1 MQAQVSG
8 PSSEPPPP
16 SGPPPSDSSKA
27 QQSKSAGSA
36 ASSIASMI
44 YRMVL
49 IEFLAK
55 WNTQLAAAATNA
67 DFLSGSVSFYNE
79 IIKDLADF
87 NLADS
92 NLNFSSQFP
101 KGSDGEYTGTAAD
114 ANKKAA
120 DEKAWA
126 QKQQTAIGN
135 EKTKITDEQ
144 AKLKKEYNNGNGTIT
159 KQQYDDLNGKLNDLN
174 ASLDKASADLGVL
187 IANLSYIKFEDDP
200 NNPGHCKLIQGNMN
214 AVAISEKRVT
224 GDLTGI
230 YNTIPNDQTD
240 YTTASTNAQMKM
252 QLLLS
257 QSGQIMSAL
266 STIMSLLMQ
275 AESVVTQNIKG

>member
-8 PSSEPPPP
+8 PTPEPPPP
-16 SGPPPSDSSKA
+16 SGPSPSDSSKA
-27 QQSKSAGSA
+27 AQSQSAGAA

-49 IEFLAK
+49 IEFLGK
-55 WNTQLAAAATNA
+55 WNAQLAAAATNA
-67 DFLSGSVSFYNE
+67 NFLSGSVSFYNE

-92 NLNFSSQFP
+92 NLNFGSMFP
-101 KGSDGEYTGTAAD
+101 KTSSGEYTGSAAD
-114 ANKKAA
+114 ASKKRD
-120 DEKAWA
+120 DEVSWA
-126 QKQQTAIGN
+126 QKQKDQIAKD
-135 EKTKITDEQ
+135 KTKIAEEQ
-144 AKLKKEYNNGNGTIT
+144 KKLKKEYDKHDGTIT
-159 KQQYDDLNGKLNDLN
+159 KQQYDKLNGQLNDLN
-174 ASLDKASADLGVL
+174 TSLDKASADLSTL
-187 IANLSYIKFEDDP
+187 INDLNALKFTDDP
-200 NNPGHCKLIQGNMN
+200 KNKGQFTVSGGSMD
-214 AVAISEKRVT
+214 AVAAAEKKAT

-230 YNTIPNDQTD
+230 YNTITNDQTD